1 MQWQDKGQG
10 FLRKNLSGESE
21 YSSFIPSSL
30 DTVVPVELSE
40 ETVRLLSAC
49 SRKLG
54 ELEGMLRFAPNASM
68 YLAMYVLKEALL
80 SAQIEGTQCT
90 FDDILDPGNVEL
102 AQRDVA
108 DVVNYIRATEYAVRR
123 MNELPLCMRLLK
135 EVHAELLSGTRGSE
149 KNPGEVRSSQ
159 NWIGPAGCG
168 LRNAAYIP
176 LTSMICMMLWVS
188 WTNSSIAIS
197 QSIQL

>member
-68 YLAMYVLKEALL
+68 YLAMHVRKEALL
-80 SAQIEGTQCT
+80 SAQIEGMH
-90 FDDILDPGNVEL
+90 
-102 AQRDVA
+102 
-108 DVVNYIRATEYAVRR
+108 VRR
-123 MNELPLCMRLLK
+123 
-135 EVHAELLSGTRGSE
+135 HS
-149 KNPGEVRSSQ
+149 RS
-159 NWIGPAGCG
+159 
-168 LRNAAYIP
+168 
-176 LTSMICMMLWVS
+176 
-188 WTNSSIAIS
+188 
-197 QSIQL
+197 

>member
-54 ELEGMLRFAPNASM
+54 ELEGMLRFVPNASM
-68 YLAMYVLKEALL
+68 YLAMYVRKEALL
-80 SAQIEGTQCT
+80 SAQIEGSCSARSTT
-90 FDDILDPGNVEL
+90 FSILRTSNWLNVMSP
-102 AQRDVA
+102 
-108 DVVNYIRATEYAVRR
+108 T
-123 MNELPLCMRLLK
+123 
-135 EVHAELLSGTRGSE
+135 
-149 KNPGEVRSSQ
+149 
-159 NWIGPAGCG
+159 
-168 LRNAAYIP
+168 
-176 LTSMICMMLWVS
+176 
-188 WTNSSIAIS
+188 
-197 QSIQL
+197 